1 LSIKKRALICGIS
14 GQDGGLLSK
23 FLLDKNYIVFGTSR
37 DINANNFAN
46 LVHLKIKNNVILLN
60 MSPEDFKSV
69 FVTIKESNPDE
80 VYFLAG
86 QTSVGLSFELPMETL
101 NSISIGTLNILEACK
116 IINKN
121 IKIYN
126 AGSSEI
132 FGNTKID
139 NPATENSNFNP
150 RSPYAISKAAS
161 TWLVSNYREAYG
173 IFACTGILF
182 NHESIYRPERFVT
195 QKIIRTAKNISQ
207 GSKEKLK
214 LGRLDIIRDW
224 GLAEEYVEAMW
235 LMLQLNHPEDFLIAT
250 GFSYSLLDFVKIA
263 FEQYNLNWSNF
274 VVSDPALY
282 RPTDILSSYA
292 NPINAKI
299 KLGWEAKTQL
309 KSLIKKMS
317 EN

>member
-1 LSIKKRALICGIS
+1 MSIKKRALICGIS

>member
-46 LVHLKIKNNVILLN
+46 LVHLKIKNKVILLN
-60 MSPEDFKSV
+60 MAPEDFKSV

-101 NSISIGTLNILEACK
+101 NSITIGTLNILEASK

-173 IFACTGILF
+173 IYACTGILF

-207 GSKEKLK
+207 GSKETLK

-224 GLAEEYVEAMW
+224 GCAEEYVEAMW

-274 VVSDPALY
+274 VVSDPSLY

-292 NPINAKI
+292 NPINAKK

-309 KSLIKKMS
+309 NSLIKKMS

>member
-1 LSIKKRALICGIS
+1 MSIKKRALICGIS

-46 LVHLKIKNNVILLN
+46 LVHLKIKNKVILLN
-60 MSPEDFKSV
+60 MAPEDFKSV

-101 NSISIGTLNILEACK
+101 NSITIGTLNILEASK

-173 IFACTGILF
+173 IYACTGILF

-207 GSKEKLK
+207 GSKETLK

-224 GLAEEYVEAMW
+224 GCAEEYVEAMW

-274 VVSDPALY
+274 VVSDPSLY

-292 NPINAKI
+292 NPINAKK

-309 KSLIKKMS
+309 NSLIKKMS

>member
-14 GQDGGLLSK
+14 GQDGALLSK

-37 DINANNFAN
+37 DINANNFTN
-46 LVHLKIKNNVILLN
+46 LVHLNIKNNVILLN

-116 IINKN
+116 MINKN

-139 NPATENSNFNP
+139 NPATEKSNFNP

-195 QKIIRTAKNISQ
+195 QKIIKTAKNISQ

-224 GLAEEYVEAMW
+224 GFAEEYVEAMW

-274 VVSDPALY
+274 VVSDPSLY